1 METDST
7 RALPSEVK
15 IQDKPNKP
23 AFQGGLRLQLLS
35 LKLANNNG
43 VWSQW
48 CSTAG
53 FLLNSSVVTVHRSLL
68 RQTGE
73 LFSCTG
79 NSFQRSGAPVQD
91 NAGTKGKHFFLL
103 KDASIFP
110 HNLYYQPKCLGLS
123 VRSYLWNRHGACTSK
138 ACGTT
143 GQIRHRYQVMVL
155 ITNASSQEL
164 FIHSELNPSLH
175 NSGKKP
181 LKMEELLKCVRK
193 GFINIII
200 NI

>member
-15 IQDKPNKP
+15 IQNKPNKP

-35 LKLANNNG
+35 LKLANNSG

-68 RQTGE
+68 RPTGE

-79 NSFQRSGAPVQD
+79 NSFQTSGAPVQD

-103 KDASIFP
+103 KDASIF
-110 HNLYYQPKCLGLS
+110 
-123 VRSYLWNRHGACTSK
+123 
-138 ACGTT
+138 
-143 GQIRHRYQVMVL
+143 
-155 ITNASSQEL
+155 SSQSVLPTEVTGPECA
-164 FIHSELNPSLH
+164 FVPMKPSRCMH
-175 NSGKKP
+175 IQGMWNHRSNKAQIPSNGSNYK
-181 LKMEELLKCVRK
+181 R
-193 GFINIII
+193 
-200 NI
+200 

>member
-1 METDST
+1 MVSEANGA
-7 RALPSEVK
+7 ALLASSW
-15 IQDKPNKP
+15 IP
-23 AFQGGLRLQLLS
+23 ALS
-35 LKLANNNG
+35 LCTEVSCGKQGSCSPVLETASKHQEPLYRIMQELKAN
-43 VWSQW
+43 
-48 CSTAG
+48 T
-53 FLLNSSVVTVHRSLL
+53 FSSL
-68 RQTGE
+68 RMPP
-73 LFSCTG
+73 F
-79 NSFQRSGAPVQD
+79 
-91 NAGTKGKHFFLL
+91 
-103 KDASIFP
+103 FP
-110 HNLYYQPKCLGLS
+110 HNLYYQPKWLGLS

-143 GQIRHRYQVMVL
+143 GEIRHRYQVMVL

-181 LKMEELLKCVRK
+181 LKMEKLLKCVRK

>member
-1 METDST
+1 MVSEAKGA
-7 RALPSEVK
+7 ALLASSWT
-15 IQDKPNKP
+15 P
-23 AFQGGLRLQLLS
+23 ALS
-35 LKLANNNG
+35 LCTEVSCCKQG
-43 VWSQW
+43 S
-48 CSTAG
+48 CSPVLGTG
-53 FLLNSSVVTVHRSLL
+53 FQNSR
-68 RQTGE
+68 
-73 LFSCTG
+73 
-79 NSFQRSGAPVQD
+79 APVQD
-91 NAGTKGKHFFLL
+91 NAGTKGKHFLLL
-103 KDASIFP
+103 KDASNFFP
-110 HNLYYQPKCLGLS
+110 HNLYYQPKWLGLS

-143 GQIRHRYQVMVL
+143 GQIRHRYQVTVL

-181 LKMEELLKCVRK
+181 LEMEELLKCVRK

>member
-1 METDST
+1 MVSEANGA
-7 RALPSEVK
+7 ALLASSWT
-15 IQDKPNKP
+15 P
-23 AFQGGLRLQLLS
+23 ALS
-35 LKLANNNG
+35 LCTEVSCCKQGSCSPVLETASKAQEPLYRIMQELKANTF
-43 VWSQW
+43 
-48 CSTAG
+48 CS
-53 FLLNSSVVTVHRSLL
+53 L
-68 RQTGE
+68 RMPP
-73 LFSCTG
+73 F
-79 NSFQRSGAPVQD
+79 
-91 NAGTKGKHFFLL
+91 
-103 KDASIFP
+103 FP
-110 HNLYYQPKCLGLS
+110 HNLYYQPKWLGLS

-143 GQIRHRYQVMVL
+143 GQIRHRYQVTVL